1 MKYSPMD
8 SSGREIVMRPS
19 QVFGALLL
27 LASFGVSPVRA
38 ADPPSL
44 PTLEMEDEVVVEGW
58 RPLPE
63 QIDNFVL
70 EALPTKG
77 ARQLARWYRSI
88 CPVILGL
95 PAEQAALMKLRLQ
108 VAAAEVAQLPS
119 AKQGCKPNIAIFATD
134 SPDALIEGLIKRYPK
149 IYNPELSV
157 KFRNVLGKPRD
168 AHGAIRVWYRTRT
181 TSADGLGPRIDGDGR
196 RAIPTFSSPIP
207 SRIIVPTREELQRV
221 LIIIDPR
228 QFQGQTV
235 EAVAD
240 HLAMLVL
247 GQFEGDVGAG
257 IPTILNLFSDNP
269 STMPTV
275 MTEWDK
281 TMLRGLYAAKED
293 YTIWKQRRYVARHMK
308 EAIEQP

>member
-1 MKYSPMD
+1 
-8 SSGREIVMRPS
+8 MRPF
-19 QVFGALLL
+19 QVLGALFLL
-27 LASFGVSPVRA
+27 VSFGVSPAGA
-38 ADPPSL
+38 ADPPSV
-44 PTLEMEDEVVVEGW
+44 PALEMEDEVIVDGW

-77 ARQLARWYRSI
+77 AHQLARWYRPI
-88 CPVILGL
+88 CPVVLGL
-95 PAEQAALMKLRLQ
+95 PAEQAALIKQRLQ
-108 VAAAEVAQLPS
+108 IAAAGVAQLPPP
-119 AKQGCKPNIAIFATD
+119 KDGCKPNIAIFATD

-168 AHGAIRVWYRTRT
+168 SRGAIRVWYRTRT
-181 TSADGLGPRIDGDGR
+181 TSADGLGPRMDGDGQ
-196 RAIPTFSSPIP
+196 RAVPVFKSPIP

-221 LIIIDPR
+221 LIILDPR

-240 HLAMLVL
+240 HMAMLVL
-247 GQFEGDVGAG
+247 GQFDADVGAG
-257 IPTILNLFSDNP
+257 LPTILNLFSGNP
-269 STMPTV
+269 SAVPTV

-281 TMLRGLYAAKED
+281 TMLQGLYAAKED

-308 EAIEQP
+308 EAIEKP